1 MSLSFK
7 RFHLEGLETSSLWE
21 CLLSCHSQF
30 GDIYRTGLTWTYQGT
45 VTYPWLSVTPLFRLI
60 YSEGIWNIKMLMSLI
75 FANSTFSNKRLWSHC
90 YFECIFIRPWSCR
103 VSPSCLWPA
112 SSPMSRESPRQA
124 SESQWTFS
132 VRKGRTHFFNSN
144 KSVDM
149 LSGAFRK
156 KPPEK

>member
-1 MSLSFK
+1 MRVFALLSLSIWGTF
-7 RFHLEGLETSSLWE
+7 
-21 CLLSCHSQF
+21 
-30 GDIYRTGLTWTYQGT
+30 TGLASPGLIKGPSLIRDCLSLRGT
-45 VTYPWLSVTPLFRLI
+45 LFRLI
-60 YSEGIWNIKMLMSLI
+60 YSEGIWNIKILMSLI

-90 YFECIFIRPWSCR
+90 YFECIFIKPWSCR
-103 VSPSCLWPA
+103 VSPSCLWPT

-149 LSGAFRK
+149 LSGAFKK